1 MATFH
6 LINNRLQSDNNTL
19 LTPLCNCLRINS
31 IRRYIVFNRAQKARL
46 GKNNAACLVGAFIGV
61 LIWVVFV
68 HSIFS
73 NSTNLIHLALFLAG
87 ATPIAALPA
96 LIFYGPGKK

>member
-1 MATFH
+1 VIIILISLLYAAASGLTLSVAT
-6 LINNRLQSDNNTL
+6 LY
-19 LTPLCNCLRINS
+19 LTGRK
-31 IRRYIVFNRAQKARL
+31 KARL